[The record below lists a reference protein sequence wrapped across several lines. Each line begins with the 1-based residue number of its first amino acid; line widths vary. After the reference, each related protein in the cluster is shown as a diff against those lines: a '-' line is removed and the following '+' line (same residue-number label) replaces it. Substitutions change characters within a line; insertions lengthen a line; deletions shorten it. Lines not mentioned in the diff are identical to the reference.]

1 MKSQFFEKIKL
12 IKLLYSNSSINKRF
26 QIKSE
31 KRSYNQYHRNR
42 IIRD

>member
-12 IKLLYSNSSINKRF
+12 INLYSNSSINKRF
-26 QIKSE
+26 QIKPE